1 MSEVDSWDEALHDYM
16 CSKCDSTFDVSW
28 NRCPKCGNKTM
39 IKVKRLSNYD
49 RLVAKAKRLE
59 EKGEDNAA
67 IYVWKKIEKY
77 EEVIRIKKEMAGQ
90 REEALDYEA
99 AIEIWEEL
107 GELKEAA
114 RVRRL
119 KAKQGAVNVA
129 QNVVHGDNITEIKDS
144 VLNRSSIGA
153 GGKSKAEQIGE
164 IRELLD
170 AGAISEED
178 YQKMKREI
186 VG

>member
-1 MSEVDSWDEALHDYM
+1 
-16 CSKCDSTFDVSW
+16 
-28 NRCPKCGNKTM
+28 
-39 IKVKRLSNYD
+39 
-49 RLVAKAKRLE
+49 
-59 EKGEDNAA
+59 
-67 IYVWKKIEKY
+67 
-77 EEVIRIKKEMAGQ
+77 
-90 REEALDYEA
+90 
-99 AIEIWEEL
+99 
-107 GELKEAA
+107 
-114 RVRRL
+114 
-119 KAKQGAVNVA
+119 
-129 QNVVHGDNITEIKDS
+129 VVHGDNITEIKDS